1 MIVLDVTVNKN
12 FEMILPNYLGL
23 KSIHSNIYCTCFY
36 NIKAQILS
44 TNKIQHLNECSHEI
58 ICCDL
63 AITQKIFVNWLQG
76 KMKNWLNN
84 LFQIKELFRIA
95 VLLKLNLSFL
105 HYSETHQ
112 L

>member
-12 FEMILPNYLGL
+12 FEMILPNYLDL

-36 NIKAQILS
+36 SITAQILS
-44 TNKIQHLNECSHEI
+44 ANKIQHLNECSHEN

-63 AITQKIFVNWLQG
+63 ATTQKIFVNWLP
-76 KMKNWLNN
+76 
-84 LFQIKELFRIA
+84 A

>member
-1 MIVLDVTVNKN
+1 MTVLDVTVNKN
-12 FEMILPNYLGL
+12 LEMILPNYLDL

-36 NIKAQILS
+36 SITAQILS
-44 TNKIQHLNECSHEI
+44 ANKIHLNECFHGI

-63 AITQKIFVNWLQG
+63 ATTQKIFVNWLQG

-84 LFQIKELFRIA
+84 LFQIKELFRSA

>member
-12 FEMILPNYLGL
+12 FEMILLNYLGL